1 MGALRGLSLP
11 VFRAIVSA
19 ELERDKA
26 IIEKMPQDEAALQWF
41 QLNRFDRPLVAT
53 RKLMERHYSPACQVA
68 TGVAPVTATPARLT
82 EGILLTREDAACF

>member
-11 VFRAIVSA
+11 VFRAIVAA

-53 RKLMERHYSPACQVA
+53 RRLMERHYSPSGQM
-68 TGVAPVTATPARLT
+68 
-82 EGILLTREDAACF
+82 AACFPPSTEVPATFVRLREEEELSA